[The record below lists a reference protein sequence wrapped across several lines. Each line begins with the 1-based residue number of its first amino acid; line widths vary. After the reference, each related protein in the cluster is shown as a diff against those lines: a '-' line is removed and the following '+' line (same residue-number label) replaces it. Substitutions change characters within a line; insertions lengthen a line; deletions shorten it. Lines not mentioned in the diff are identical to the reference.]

1 MGRRHWI
8 AVLSWALSG
17 CAFHPTRV
25 QPIDR
30 GGCPEALRQHISL
43 NVSVAEIRIPAGLTL
58 PSGPVRL
65 HAGTGRS
72 VLLAVRIAGP
82 LPSVRLL
89 GNSVSILTYGGVLA
103 GWARVADPATAADS
117 ESIAA
122 QGGWLQIAPF
132 ISGSRLHAR
141 TQTVDLL
148 VIPGGHPVAGL
159 ALQPGPMWRHD
170 GAPMPPDRIRFRL
183 IPEFHM
189 TQLHAVDATATFRF
203 AARHLTGAHEHW
215 ECSIPTNFT
224 LVNRESGL
232 PSLWVLRIFGP
243 RAPADRVLALYSRRI
258 GVFKAAFLN
267 PDAARSFALWESE
280 THATRTGGFALGF
293 IGQSSHSPF
302 TPISIAAS
310 NALVVAQW
318 GAK

>member
-1 MGRRHWI
+1 
-8 AVLSWALSG
+8 
-17 CAFHPTRV
+17 
-25 QPIDR
+25 
-30 GGCPEALRQHISL
+30 
-43 NVSVAEIRIPAGLTL
+43 
-58 PSGPVRL
+58 
-65 HAGTGRS
+65 
-72 VLLAVRIAGP
+72 
-82 LPSVRLL
+82 VRLL
-89 GNSVSILTYGGVLA
+89 GNSLSILTYGGVLA
-103 GWARVADPATAADS
+103 GWARVVDPPMAADS

-132 ISGSRLHAR
+132 ISGSRLHAQ

-148 VIPGGHPVAGL
+148 VIPGGQPIAGL
-159 ALQPGPMWRHD
+159 ALQPGPMWRRD

-183 IPEFHM
+183 VPEFHM

-232 PSLWVLRIFGP
+232 PSLWVLRTTGSH
-243 RAPADRVLALYSRRI
+243 APAGAGRVLALYSRRI

-267 PDAARSFALWESE
+267 PDSARNFALWESE

-293 IGQSSHSPF
+293 IGQSSHTPF
-302 TPISIAAS
+302 TPISAAAS
-310 NALVVAQW
+310 HMLAVAQW
-318 GAK
+318 GAR